1 MDVGCWML
9 DLRCDHGKINRKGRK
24 GHKGKR
30 FSEVWYVSP
39 DILDF
44 GLPIFLADSRGK
56 ARASMVST

>member
-1 MDVGCWML
+1 ML